1 MNKITAVLISALM
14 AAACS
19 GLNPFGLDIRYEDFD
34 LEGQIWAVSG
44 FKGPYGQQEIGRMHY
59 KDADDNLIAAEFS
72 FKDGKATVVFP
83 SGAYRTVGY
92 TLDTKARTISF
103 DKPITYGCEVRF
115 NGNTYLGED
124 IKLGKF
130 EMMTVSANM
139 PGMQVEGKGLMFS
152 FYDPSA
158 ASYSGLDLDKQQW
171 GIAMVNMEKSS
182 LTPLYEIEGEYGTK
196 DSGRKPFD
204 NGIVW
209 ANQFVYDNALFPWVD
224 GVDLSTVHYGLK
236 WCNPSES
243 EAQWLLDNCDL
254 VCVNNR
260 TSMAFMHKTEHTFIS
275 LLLPSALGEE
285 SGFWLSS
292 GKALVY
298 KYLDPKDDTKT
309 EARIIT
315 PEPGAKYHLF
325 PVIR

>member
-1 MNKITAVLISALM
+1 
-14 AAACS
+14 
-19 GLNPFGLDIRYEDFD
+19 
-34 LEGQIWAVSG
+34 
-44 FKGPYGQQEIGRMHY
+44 MHV
-59 KDADDNLIAAEFS
+59 NAE
-72 FKDGKATVVFP
+72 AHT
-83 SGAYRTVGY
+83 
-92 TLDTKARTISF
+92 
-103 DKPITYGCEVRF
+103 
-115 NGNTYLGED
+115 
-124 IKLGKF
+124 
-130 EMMTVSANM
+130 
-139 PGMQVEGKGLMFS
+139 
-152 FYDPSA
+152 
-158 ASYSGLDLDKQQW
+158 
-171 GIAMVNMEKSS
+171 
-182 LTPLYEIEGEYGTK
+182 
-196 DSGRKPFD
+196 
-204 NGIVW
+204 
-209 ANQFVYDNALFPWVD
+209 LFPWVD

-285 SGFWLSS
+285 SGFWLSG

-298 KYLDPKDDTKT
+298 KYLDPKDDSKT